1 MEKLFHDAEVF
12 VKGISLL
19 FLVTIFNG
27 CFTTDANIISEIKV
41 GSHNNNELKI
51 QIDVLTISPADV
63 YAEYWTDSSGSDK
76 KKRSSVSKKAL
87 SHSVILCNIMPKTN
101 YFYHIVT
108 VKNGVK
114 NVSKTYTFKS
124 RDLPMWLQNQFKSS
138 CTFPGLLPP
147 KFKEGFMLLN
157 KRDAP
162 GIAYLVDYKG
172 QIRWYHMVDGVGFKV
187 IHFTSDKTILSI
199 LGKNDEPTSYGS
211 EILEINLLG
220 DTVLHLKK
228 GQGDF
233 TQTIHHEILKNNK
246 KELIT
251 LYVDNKIMDLSSIG
265 GNKKDTVAGDGIIV
279 MDKAGKKIW
288 QWSVFDVMDP
298 LKDPHLLK
306 TKKDWMHA
314 NSLNF
319 DKDSNYIISFY
330 NNGQIWK
337 IDAHTGKILWK
348 LGKGGTISISPE
360 CDFTQAHAVHI
371 NPYGNLMFFDN
382 GVDKHQSEVFALKIN
397 EENKT
402 SKVDLHIKLPP
413 DIYNGRMGS
422 AYMVNDTTILCCCS
436 KRHITVLANRSGV
449 LLWTLETAIPTYR
462 AEFLE
467 SNQLA
472 PYLEP

>member
-1 MEKLFHDAEVF
+1 MY
-12 VKGISLL
+12 
-19 FLVTIFNG
+19 G

-76 KKRSSVSKKAL
+76 KKRSSVSKNAL

-101 YFYHIVT
+101 YLYHIVT

-138 CTFPGLLPP
+138 CTFPDLLPP

-172 QIRWYHMVDGVGFKV
+172 QIRWYHVVDGVGFKV

-220 DTVLHLKK
+220 DTLLHLKK

-279 MDKAGKKIW
+279 MDKDGKKIW